1 MVCSDFVMKVPT
13 WMHFYCIDTA
23 TQAAL
28 GCRLGFAPVSGIYCM
43 LAGGRHVGFS
53 AFVMKVHGKSTCM
66 ISMASTLTLP
76 PGCRLGCAP
85 VSGMYSV
92 LAGGSLVVGMCSV
105 QLS

>member
-1 MVCSDFVMKVPT
+1 
-13 WMHFYCIDTA
+13 
-23 TQAAL
+23 
-28 GCRLGFAPVSGIYCM
+28 
-43 LAGGRHVGFS
+43 
-53 AFVMKVHGKSTCM
+53 M